1 MHTQE
6 STTTQRKERLIRCPE
21 VQSKVGFG
29 RAKIYDLMNRTPPAF
44 PQHIKL
50 SSRCVCW
57 KESAIDAWIQ
67 ECIKAGAQA

>member
-6 STTTQRKERLIRCPE
+6 STTTQRQERLIRFPE

-29 RAKIYDLMNRTPPAF
+29 RAKIYDLMGQTPPAF
-44 PQHIKL
+44 PLSIKL

-67 ECIKAGAQA
+67 DQIKAGGQA